1 MSVARRE
8 GEGTLNYNGI
18 EMGYILNTLLTPATD
33 MNLKLTN
40 LGSPTNKYIS
50 PPPLSLLKCF
60 SLLRAFCLMLEMN
73 EFGCYEA
80 KIEESEKG
88 RQLPGVEPRTP
99 LA

>member
-1 MSVARRE
+1 MWLGRE

-18 EMGYILNTLLTPATD
+18 EVGDILNILLTPVTD

-40 LGSPTNKYIS
+40 LGSLTNKYIS
-50 PPPLSLLKCF
+50 PPPLFLLKCF

-80 KIEESEKG
+80 KIEESEKASS
-88 RQLPGVEPRTP
+88 RRESNPGHP